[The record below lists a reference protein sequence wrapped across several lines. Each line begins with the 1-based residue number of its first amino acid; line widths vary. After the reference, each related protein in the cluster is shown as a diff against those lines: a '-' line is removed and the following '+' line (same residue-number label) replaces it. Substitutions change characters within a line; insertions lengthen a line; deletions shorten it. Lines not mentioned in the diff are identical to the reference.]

1 MRLISKVTVATG
13 LVTLVATLCLGASV
27 LLSGYNSGLHQINL
41 RLSQVVREIDSTQDD
56 KLSTAL
62 LLVDSQEIG
71 LSYLQ
76 NDGQAT
82 VLKSLDATPG
92 SLVEK
97 SFDLGGGEKLVF
109 TISNSSVRDATIAA
123 AFQSLILSLVAT
135 VLTTLITYLIL
146 KRDIAALVTQVESSK
161 DEMQSFLS
169 DASHELRTPLTVIRG
184 YLELL
189 QSPKEMPLEKK
200 KNALSRAHSEALRMQ
215 LLINDILSLAELGQI
230 PKTSFEALNIT
241 DLIEA
246 QINDFQL
253 LEPDRPIEVEFE
265 SSLYVQG
272 SRQLIIQLAANI
284 FGNIRNHTPANSKV
298 KVAILRSANFV
309 LVQVDDSGPGIKNL
323 DSNEVLTEFRRFDAN
338 RSRTAGGSGLGLS
351 IMSRI
356 AKLHDG
362 KLELT
367 KSNLGGLSVCVRL
380 PITKES

>member
-1 MRLISKVTVATG
+1 
-13 LVTLVATLCLGASV
+13 
-27 LLSGYNSGLHQINL
+27 
-41 RLSQVVREIDSTQDD
+41 
-56 KLSTAL
+56 
-62 LLVDSQEIG
+62 
-71 LSYLQ
+71 
-76 NDGQAT
+76 
-82 VLKSLDATPG
+82 
-92 SLVEK
+92 
-97 SFDLGGGEKLVF
+97 
-109 TISNSSVRDATIAA
+109 
-123 AFQSLILSLVAT
+123 
-135 VLTTLITYLIL
+135 
-146 KRDIAALVTQVESSK
+146 
-161 DEMQSFLS
+161 
-169 DASHELRTPLTVIRG
+169 
-184 YLELL
+184 
-189 QSPKEMPLEKK
+189 
-200 KNALSRAHSEALRMQ
+200 MQ